1 MGVSGVVLSRLRRQR
16 ISADRPPPSSRSLSN
31 KVEQF
36 DFAALANA
44 FDAAGQVNGWA
55 LTNALLSAHLSGS
68 DTAALGGDLAYQYG
82 KSGTLSG
89 IGLTPAQEVL
99 NAPQFGSG
107 AQTLRPIQDL
117 QQGQIRLS

>member
-1 MGVSGVVLSRLRRQR
+1 MAKTTTEAGAL
-16 ISADRPPPSSRSLSN
+16 
-31 KVEQF
+31 

-68 DTAALGGDLAYQYG
+68 DSAAIGGDLAYQYG
-82 KSGTLSG
+82 LNGSLTG
-89 IGLTPAQEVL
+89 IGLTPAQQVL
-99 NAPQFGSG
+99 SAPQFGASS
-107 AQTLRPIQDL
+107 QTLRPLQDL